1 VHVAGA
7 ARARLAHH
15 KSSMT
20 GYTCL
25 FTVTDRISGA
35 SGADLA
41 VVRARACQ
49 LTRSSLELI
58 EDLCRQR
65 RRFCITMAA
74 KKQVREA
81 FAMYVECIQCAMH
94 CGSVRNL
101 VCAVQ
106 KRAQESINSRLAL
119 VMKSGKYTLGYKT
132 TLKTLRSG
140 KGALQTFGLL
150 VPCPFTVIQG
160 SLQGAQRRLCTAAAV
175 DNSVWVCFMVTE
187 TKRHAVVFMRRESSA
202 AVAHSTFMYIQ
213 MIDQS

>member
-1 VHVAGA
+1 
-7 ARARLAHH
+7 
-15 KSSMT
+15 MT
-20 GYTCL
+20 GQTCL

-49 LTRSSLELI
+49 LTRSSLEHI

-81 FAMYVECIQCAMH
+81 ISMYVECIQCAMH

-101 VCAVQ
+101 VCAMQ

-150 VPCPFTVIQG
+150 VPCHSRNSRKSTG
-160 SLQGAQRRLCTAAAV
+160 SSKMLMYCSGCRQLCTGLFHGYRNQVTRSCFHAACIARSCCAFDIHV
-175 DNSVWVCFMVTE
+175 HTD
-187 TKRHAVVFMRRESSA
+187 
-202 AVAHSTFMYIQ
+202 
-213 MIDQS
+213 D